1 MVKIQVQE
9 ALNTIKNLNNE
20 SMKNKF
26 KHRKLLIQNKL
37 VQLVENSTSHG
48 LPNIMR
54 TSRISIKILWIIFL
68 LIAIS
73 ACSYMI
79 AKTISEYLQYEVIAY
94 SEVITELSSE
104 FPAITLCA
112 INPLTTKIAEQYV
125 KELLDKDNFIDI
137 DLDARHYIDKL
148 SVYAYQANLNAF
160 SFENAEFQKS
170 LGLNLTEVFLNCH
183 YNDIE
188 CNLDEFE
195 WEYDR
200 YLGNCYTFNSG
211 SGKSLYKTSITGPD
225 NGFRLELLLKPSEN
239 KYSTKYSEGL
249 IVFVHNSTIDAQ
261 LSPNIKIKSSESTD
275 IMVSRTFVS
284 KQPYPYSDCQDLDNL
299 NSELYK
305 YIIKSNKTYIQ
316 TDCFDLYY
324 QKKVIEV
331 CNCYNN
337 EYPKLKNVSY
347 CLNENQTRCQI
358 DIYDM
363 YRREIND
370 ECKSLCPLEC
380 NSIIYDFTISSS
392 SYPNK
397 FLYDVFS
404 EKGYISNITYEEFK
418 SRAIE
423 LNVYYNSLTYAKL
436 SESPKTSI
444 VDLFSN
450 IGGTLGL
457 YVGVSL
463 LSLVELFEI
472 FAEFVLICFF

>member
-1 MVKIQVQE
+1 MVKIQVLE
-9 ALNTIKNLNNE
+9 ALNKIKNLKIKNNF
-20 SMKNKF
+20 KN
-26 KHRKLLIQNKL
+26 RKLLIRNKL
-37 VQLVENSTSHG
+37 IQLIENSTSHG
-48 LPNIMR
+48 LPNIMK
-54 TSRISIKILWIIFL
+54 TNRISIKILWIIFL
-68 LIAIS
+68 LIAIG

-79 AKTISEYLQYEVIAY
+79 AKTISEYLQYEVVAY

-104 FPAITLCA
+104 FPAITLCDT
-112 INPLTTKIAEQYV
+112 NPLTTKTAEQYV
-125 KELLDKDNFIDI
+125 EELLNNDNFTDV
-137 DLDARHYIDKL
+137 DLDARRYIDIL

-160 SFENAEFQKS
+160 SFENADFQKS

-188 CNLDEFE
+188 CSLDEFE
-195 WEYDR
+195 WKYDR

-211 SGKSLYKTSITGPD
+211 SVKTLYKTSITGSD
-225 NGFRLELLLKPSEN
+225 NGFRLELLLKSSEN

-249 IVFVHNSTIDAQ
+249 IVFVHNSTIDSQ
-261 LSPNIKIKSSESTD
+261 FSPSIKIKSSESTD
-275 IMVSRTFVS
+275 IMLSRTFVS
-284 KQPYPYSDCQDLDNL
+284 KQPYPYSDCRDLDNL
-299 NSELYK
+299 NSELYN
-305 YIIKSNKTYIQ
+305 YIIKSKKTYIQ

-337 EYPKLKNVSY
+337 EYPKLKNVSV
-347 CLNENQTRCQI
+347 CLKEKETRCQI
-358 DIYDM
+358 DVYDM

-392 SYPNK
+392 SYPNQ

-404 EKGYISNITYEEFK
+404 EKGYIFNITYEEFR

-472 FAEFVLICFF
+472 FAEFVFICFF